1 MERKMR
7 VILFDD
13 DQNIRK
19 FLERALKH
27 KGYEVFIYQD
37 PSLCPLQHSHDCQ
50 CEENELCADI
60 VITDIDMPNVSGL
73 DFIDGQLRK
82 GCKIQNIAIMSG
94 AWSELKIKRAKD
106 LGCAVFEKP
115 FALSALTEWLD
126 KCEER
131 MDKGKNLSNWFLQEE
146 CNHSSSAEQFH
157 GGDSPKNAPQ
167 E

>member
-1 MERKMR
+1 MERKPR

-13 DQNIRK
+13 RQEIREL
-19 FLERALKH
+19 LEQFLKH
-27 KGYEVFIYQD
+27 KGYEVFTYQD

-50 CEENELCADI
+50 CEEKELCADI

-94 AWSELKIKRAKD
+94 AWSEVNMKRAKD

-115 FALSALTEWLD
+115 VTLSALAEWLD

-131 MDKGKNLSNWFLQEE
+131 MDQSKDLSNWFFQEE
-146 CNHSSSAEQFH
+146 RNHSNSA
-157 GGDSPKNAPQ
+157 GQ
-167 E
+167 ETQ